1 MDPNCLRAYYALG
14 LASLAK
20 GCFQD
25 AIAAL
30 LEATHR
36 FGDNFS
42 LAYLGMAYGL
52 AGRRAQAREVLAQ
65 LEQRAASQ
73 DVRPVNFAWVHLGL
87 GENHAALDW
96 LETAYTK
103 HHANILF
110 LRCVS
115 FYDPLRS
122 EPRYQQLLARLPLLP
137 RAGE

>member
-1 MDPNCLRAYYALG
+1 
-14 LASLAK
+14 
-20 GCFQD
+20 
-25 AIAAL
+25 
-30 LEATHR
+30 
-36 FGDNFS
+36 
-42 LAYLGMAYGL
+42 MAYGL